1 MSQVPNGTI
10 LNNKYR
16 VDTFL
21 QEGGMGQVYKGT
33 DIATNKD
40 IVIKFVRYHHD
51 GQDSVREDKLKVEA
65 DVLKKMINVPNIVNY
80 IDEGHNGNY
89 GFFLIIDFI
98 RGETLKDKYWGKV
111 CPEKELHKICNVLLS
126 TLEYLHGQNMLH
138 RDISPDNIMVSA
150 SGDFV
155 LIDFGA
161 VKEGFN
167 GLNQSVATKIG
178 KQVYSS
184 PEQLQGV
191 STYQSDIF
199 SVGATIWFL
208 VTGQPPRSR
217 DTNGRILSAKFYN
230 RSVSDHIDSIILKA
244 TEPDVAKRYQNT
256 DEMMKALIGLSIQ
269 TNQYPRFILANKIYS
284 LIDDLN
290 IIGRISHGSNSN
302 QGIQINDPNKFIST
316 RQARVYKISG
326 KWFIENL
333 AFKSESNKTYIS
345 ENNGYIPLNSPRELK
360 HGDIIAL
367 CYKSQKGPYMTMQFK
382 LW

>member
-16 VDTFL
+16 VDAFL
-21 QEGGMGQVYKGT
+21 QKGGMGQVYKGT

-40 IVIKFVRYHHD
+40 IVIKFVRYHND

-65 DVLKKMINVPNIVNY
+65 NILKKMINVPNVVNY
-80 IDEGHNGNY
+80 IDEGNNGNY

-98 RGETLKDKYWGKV
+98 RGKTLKDKYWGKI
-111 CPEKELHKICNVLLS
+111 CPENELHKICNVLLS
-126 TLEYLHGQNMLH
+126 TLEYLHGQNILH
-138 RDISPDNIMVSA
+138 RDVSPDNMMA
-150 SGDFV
+150 SDSGEII

-161 VKEGFN
+161 AKEGFS
-167 GLNQSVATKIG
+167 GLNQNVATKIA
-178 KQVYSS
+178 KPDYSS

-191 STYQSDIF
+191 PTYQSDIF

-217 DTNGRILSAKFYN
+217 DINGRILSAKLSN

-269 TNQYPRFILANKIYS
+269 KTQYPRFILANKIYS

-290 IIGRISHGSNSN
+290 IIGRENKISNR
-302 QGIQINDPNKFIST
+302 GIQINDPNQFIST
-316 RQARVYKISG
+316 RQAKVYKISG

-333 AFKSESNKTYIS
+333 AFKSESNKTYIN
-345 ENNGYIPLNSPRELK
+345 ENNGYIPLNSPQELK

>member
-1 MSQVPNGTI
+1 MPKVPNGTI
-10 LNNKYR
+10 LNNNYR
-16 VDTFL
+16 VDAFL

-33 DIATNKD
+33 DITTNKD
-40 IVIKFVRYHHD
+40 IVIKFVRYQHD

-65 DVLKKMINVPNIVNY
+65 SVLKKMVKVPNIVKY
-80 IDEGHNGNY
+80 IGDGIDSNH
-89 GFFLIIDFI
+89 GFFLAIDFI

-126 TLEYLHGQNMLH
+126 TLEYLHGQNILY
-138 RDISPDNIMVSA
+138 RDLSPDNIMVST
-150 SGDFV
+150 SGNFI

-167 GLNQSVATKIG
+167 CLNQNMATGIG
-178 KQVYSS
+178 KKDYGP
-184 PEQLQGV
+184 PEQLAGYP
-191 STYQSDIF
+191 TYQSDIF
-199 SVGATIWFL
+199 SVGAIMWFL

-217 DTNGRILSAKFYN
+217 DTNGRILSAKLSN

-244 TEPDVAKRYQNT
+244 TEPLATNRYQNT
-256 DEMMKALIGLSIQ
+256 DEMMKALIGSSIQ

-290 IIGRISHGSNSN
+290 VIGREDNNSN
-302 QGIQINDPNKFIST
+302 QGIQINDPNKYIST
-316 RQARVYKISG
+316 RQARVYKING
-326 KWFIENL
+326 KWVIENL
-333 AFKSESNKTYIS
+333 AFKSENNKTYIN